1 MVKIAYSKG
10 VYSVLLAASLTML
23 TAGWYLS
30 YGGEVQYLNASEL
43 TIATVQSGDFTQKVN
58 GYGMLQ
64 SLNQRLMTAPVAA
77 IVEEIHLQPGADI
90 SADSVILTLKNP
102 ESEAALQRA
111 LVALQSAKTERR
123 KLAVDQ
129 QRQILE
135 LESNLSQLR
144 GEVEMADLQVDAETP
159 LAQAGIISRLDA
171 EKSKLKAR
179 QLGNRVDFEVKKFEK
194 LNALHHEQLQ
204 IQEDAIAQAQAEFN
218 SAREQL
224 DALSVRAGINGI
236 LQRLSVS
243 LGQSVSAGAELALV
257 GSLAPLIAQIKVPQ
271 TQAHL
276 VIPGAEAEIDTRHG
290 IVTGLIIRT
299 DPVVENGAVRVDI
312 QLPEQ
317 LAEGVRP
324 MQMVDAAILV
334 RSRDNVHFLQKPA
347 AAREDSPLDVFKL
360 IDDSQARRV
369 AVSFGK
375 ISGNRIEIA
384 AGLAPGD
391 RVIVAA
397 PPIDDSINAIQIVK

>member
-1 MVKIAYSKG
+1 MAKIAYSKG
-10 VYSVLLAASLTML
+10 VYSVLSAASVAML
-23 TAGWYLS
+23 AAGWYLS
-30 YGGEVQYLNASEL
+30 HGGEVQYVNASEL

-77 IVEEIHLQPGADI
+77 IVEEIHLKPGADI
-90 SADSVILTLKNP
+90 KADSVILTLKNP

-111 LVALQSAKTERR
+111 LVELQSAKTERR
-123 KLAVDQ
+123 KLAVEQ

-144 GEVEMADLQVDAETP
+144 GEVEMAELQVDAEAP
-159 LAQAGIISRLDA
+159 LAQTGIISRLDA

-179 QLGNRVDFEVKKFEK
+179 QLSNRVDFEVKKFEK
-194 LNALHHEQLQ
+194 LNVLHREQLQ

-257 GSLAPLIAQIKVPQ
+257 GSLAPLVAQIKVPQ

-276 VIPGAEAEIDTRHG
+276 VIPGTEAEIDTRHG
-290 IVTGLIIRT
+290 IVTGQVIRT
-299 DPVVENGAVRVDI
+299 DPVVKDGAVSVDI

-317 LAEGVRP
+317 LPAGVRP

-334 RSRDNVHFLQKPA
+334 RSRGNVHFLQKPT

-360 IDDSQARRV
+360 VDDSQARRV
-369 AVSFGK
+369 TVGFGK
-375 ISGNRIEIA
+375 ISGNRIEVA

-391 RVIVAA
+391 RVVVAA
-397 PPIDDSINAIQIVK
+397 PPIDESVNAIQIVK

>member
-1 MVKIAYSKG
+1 MAKIAYSKG
-10 VYSVLLAASLTML
+10 VYGVLLAASFGML

-30 YGGEVQYLNASEL
+30 YGGEVQYINASEL

-77 IVEEIHLQPGADI
+77 VVEEIHLQPGADI
-90 SADSVILTLKNP
+90 STDSVILTLKNP
-102 ESEAALQRA
+102 ESQAALQRA
-111 LVALQSAKTERR
+111 LVELQSAKTERR

-144 GEVEMADLQVDAETP
+144 GEVEMAELQVDAEAP

-171 EKSKLKAR
+171 ERSKLKAR
-179 QLGNRVDFEVKKFEK
+179 QLSSHIDFEVKKFEK
-194 LNALHHEQLQ
+194 LTALHREQLQ

-218 SAREQL
+218 GAREQL

-257 GSLAPLIAQIKVPQ
+257 GSLTPLVAQIKVPQ

-290 IVTGLIIRT
+290 IVTGQVIRT
-299 DPVVENGAVRVDI
+299 DPVVKDGAVSVDI

-317 LAEGVRP
+317 LAAGVRP

-334 RSRDNVHFLQKPA
+334 RSRDNVYFLQKPA
-347 AAREDSPLDVFKL
+347 AARADSVLDVFKL

-375 ISGNRIEIA
+375 LSSNRIEVA
-384 AGLAPGD
+384 AGLSPGD
-391 RVIVAA
+391 RVVVAS
-397 PPIDDSINAIQIVK
+397 PPIDENINAIQIVN